1 MDRNEWLGRL
11 EMLHSRI
18 RGGEDVEPADREW
31 YRASRDRL
39 MRGAL
44 ERYNAWLAVG
54 EKARTAVRVERALP
68 VVLEGPGKP
77 RHAVTV
83 DMGAAG
89 FGAILE
95 DAPPEGTPFRARL
108 ALPDGEL
115 VARVTVA
122 PSATRGEVHRVSFA
136 FDPEAREVRERVED
150 FLLDELLP
158 RLLFWDEVLNR
169 LET

>member
-31 YRASRDRL
+31 YRDARDLL

-44 ERYNAWLAVG
+44 ERYNAWLSAG
-54 EKARTAVRVERALP
+54 EKARKAVRVERAIP
-68 VVLEGPGKP
+68 VVLEGHGRT

-83 DMGAAG
+83 DLGAAG

-95 DAPPEGTPFRARL
+95 DTPPDGAAFRARL
-108 ALPDGEL
+108 VLPDGEL
-115 VARVTVA
+115 VASVTA
-122 PSATRGEVHRVSFA
+122 SPGGSRGDVHRVSFA
-136 FDPEAREVRERVED
+136 FDPEAREPRERVED

-158 RLLFWDEVLNR
+158 RLLFWDEVLER
-169 LET
+169 IAP